1 VQPRLRWSVSI
12 NPMRILIVE
21 DSDELARLMQMMLRH
36 MNLDSDYV
44 CTGHG
49 ALDYIAAHPPDLMI
63 LDLALPEMTG
73 WQVLEQ
79 AEQCIGAIPF
89 PVIVLTA
96 RKDPTNR
103 LIGRLRHPN
112 PVVRYLLKP
121 FKISALSAAVSEVL
135 NPARNL

>member
-1 VQPRLRWSVSI
+1 
-12 NPMRILIVE
+12 MRILIVE
-21 DSDELARLMQMMLRH
+21 DSDELARLMQMMLHH

-49 ALDYIAAHPPDLMI
+49 ALDYIAAQPPDLMI

-79 AEQCIGAIPF
+79 TENLLGSIPF

-96 RKDPTNR
+96 MKDPTNR
-103 LIGRLRHPN
+103 LIGKLHHPD
-112 PVVRYLLKP
+112 PVVRYLFKP
-121 FKISALSAAVSEVL
+121 FKINALSAAVSEVL
-135 NPARNL
+135 NLEQNL